1 MEQQHFRVAAP
12 LSYRIEGVVILIL
25 CCRFFTVYEHF
36 VWVCSTADRRFY
48 AKAEGVVILQYPQP
62 GQQRFDADQNQND
75 TADALGGGAVFVAE
89 HRAHLDADSGQQAGD
104 DADKPGSRQDIHLHG
119 GKADADSKGIN
130 AGGNRQRQHR
140 LGGIVIVQLLVPAEA
155 LLDHVGTDERQ
166 QYKGD
171 PWAEFCQQRRKPVAE
186 EIAQRGHQRLKTAK
200 PKPTGQG
207 VGKADPAD

>member
-1 MEQQHFRVAAP
+1 MFSFCVVAFLP
-12 LSYRIEGVVILIL
+12 YMSV
-25 CCRFFTVYEHF
+25 F

-119 GKADADSKGIN
+119 GKADADSKDGQ
-130 AGGNRQRQHR
+130 G
-140 LGGIVIVQLLVPAEA
+140 
-155 LLDHVGTDERQ
+155 
-166 QYKGD
+166 
-171 PWAEFCQQRRKPVAE
+171 CQRRRICAVHLD
-186 EIAQRGHQRLKTAK
+186 R
-200 PKPTGQG
+200 
-207 VGKADPAD
+207 